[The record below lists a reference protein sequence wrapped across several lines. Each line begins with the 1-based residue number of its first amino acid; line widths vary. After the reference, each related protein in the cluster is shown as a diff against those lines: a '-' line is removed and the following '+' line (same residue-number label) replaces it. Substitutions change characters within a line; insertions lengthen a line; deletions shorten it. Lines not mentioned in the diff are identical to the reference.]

1 MALQLSHNS
10 TTLGLQK
17 QSLMI
22 ICDGVDS
29 PANVGGLFRLSDAL
43 GIQEIYFCKSLPDIK
58 SVRLKRT
65 ARNTQTHIPY
75 SYFENTEDAIS
86 SCLKNGW
93 TVVALEL
100 SSKSQ
105 SLNTFKVDNNHKIA
119 LVLGNE
125 KLGISENILH
135 MIETHLHIDMF
146 GKNSSMNVVQA
157 AAIACYS
164 LTKN

>member
-17 QSLMI
+17 KSLII

-43 GIQEIYFCKSLPDIK
+43 GIQEIYFCKNRPDIK

-75 SYFENTEDAIS
+75 SYYENTVNAIS
-86 SCLKNGW
+86 FCLKNEY

-105 SLNTFKVDNNHKIA
+105 PLNTFKNDNNQKIA

-125 KLGISENILH
+125 KMGVSEEILQ
-135 MIETHLHIDMF
+135 MIETHLHINMY